1 MPIFAS
7 KIAAV
12 LHSFEKRGITDFHI
26 TLHWACLNAHFFM
39 VKPKKSKHMRT
50 NNTIANA
57 QLNDIIDSYNGET
70 RDWWN
75 LVNEDAIYEA
85 IGEHEFEVYVRLF
98 GAEDAHY
105 RCVGKAV

>member
-12 LHSFEKRGITDFHI
+12 LHSFEKRGITYFHI

-50 NNTIANA
+50 NNTIANT
-57 QLNDIIDSYNGET
+57 QLNDIIDSYKGET
-70 RDWWN
+70 RDWWK
-75 LVNEDAIYEA
+75 LVNEDAIYET